1 MSEEPRGGCGDIS
14 LIGARH
20 RAETTDVRAIGGE
33 NADISL
39 ENALI

>member
-33 NADISL
+33 NTDITL
-39 ENALI
+39 KDALI